1 VFEKF
6 GLFQKLREERQE
18 PIRCHLGV
26 VIPRNS
32 NPSTV
37 PFNYSDFFAIFF
49 LTRWVS
55 YFQLAVS
62 HIPDYYQELSQLQA
76 FLTAEFRMKLFWRIL
91 FLATP

>member
-55 YFQLAVS
+55 YFQLDVS

-76 FLTAEFRMKLFWRIL
+76 FLTAEFRLIF
-91 FLATP
+91 AEA

>member
-76 FLTAEFRMKLFWRIL
+76 FLTAEFRLIF
-91 FLATP
+91 AEA